1 MTVPPASGPSGG
13 HVTGRGMEGKFNI
26 FAVLGKRMDWLSQR
40 QQVLA
45 ENVANADTPNY
56 VPRDLD
62 EAEFGR
68 ILRNQLSPMAP
79 KATHAA
85 HLRGTV
91 QRGGPANSTRQK
103 DPYETSPSGNAV
115 ILEEQLI
122 KVAKTQSDYETIVN
136 LYRKH
141 MDMVRTAL
149 GRGGG

>member
-1 MTVPPASGPSGG
+1 
-13 HVTGRGMEGKFNI
+13 MEGKFNI

-45 ENVANADTPNY
+45 QNVANADTPNY

-68 ILRNQLSPMAP
+68 ILRNQLRPVDP
-79 KATHAA
+79 TTTHAA
-85 HLRGTV
+85 HLRGTA
-91 QRGGPANSTRQK
+91 QRGGPASSVRQN
-103 DPYETSPSGNAV
+103 DTYETSPSGNAV

-122 KVAKTQSDYETIVN
+122 KVTKTQSDYQMIIN

-149 GRGGG
+149 GRGD

>member
-1 MTVPPASGPSGG
+1 
-13 HVTGRGMEGKFNI
+13 MEGKFDI
-26 FAVLGKRMDWLSQR
+26 FAVLGKRLDWLSQR

-62 EAEFGR
+62 EAEFRR
-68 ILRNQLSPMAP
+68 ILRNQLSPMGP

-115 ILEEQLI
+115 VLEEQLI
-122 KVAKTQSDYETIVN
+122 KVAKTQSDYQTIIN

-149 GRGGG
+149 GRGG

>member
-1 MTVPPASGPSGG
+1 
-13 HVTGRGMEGKFNI
+13 MEGKFDI
-26 FAVLGKRMDWLSQR
+26 FAVLGKRLDWLSQR

-68 ILRNQLSPMAP
+68 ILRNQLRPVDP
-79 KATHAA
+79 TATHAA
-85 HLRGTV
+85 HLQGTA
-91 QRGGPANSTRQK
+91 QRGGPAKSARQN
-103 DPYETSPSGNAV
+103 DTYETSPSGNAV

-122 KVAKTQSDYETIVN
+122 KVTKTQSDYQIIVN

-141 MDMVRTAL
+141 MDMVRIAL
-149 GRGGG
+149 GRGN

>member
-1 MTVPPASGPSGG
+1 MTVPRASGPSGR

-26 FAVLGKRMDWLSQR
+26 FAVLGKRLDWLSQR

-68 ILRNQLSPMAP
+68 ILRNQLSPVDP

-115 ILEEQLI
+115 VLEEQLI
-122 KVAKTQSDYETIVN
+122 KVGKTQSDYQTIVN

-149 GRGGG
+149 GRGG

>member
-1 MTVPPASGPSGG
+1 
-13 HVTGRGMEGKFNI
+13 MEAKFNI

-122 KVAKTQSDYETIVN
+122 KVTKTQSDYQMIVN

-149 GRGGG
+149 GRGG

>member
-13 HVTGRGMEGKFNI
+13 HVTGRGMEGKFDI

-45 ENVANADTPNY
+45 QNVANADTPDY

-62 EAEFGR
+62 EAAFGR
-68 ILRNQLSPMAP
+68 ILRNQLSPMDP
-79 KATHAA
+79 EATHAA

-91 QRGGPANSTRQK
+91 QRGGPANSVRQM

-122 KVAKTQSDYETIVN
+122 KVAKTQSDYQTIVN

-141 MDMVRTAL
+141 MDMFRTAL
-149 GRGGG
+149 GRGG

>member
-1 MTVPPASGPSGG
+1 MTVPRASSPGG
-13 HVTGRGMEGKFNI
+13 RHVTGRGMEEKFNI
-26 FAVLGKRMDWLSQR
+26 FAVLGKRLDWLSQR

-68 ILRNQLSPMAP
+68 ILRNQLSPMSP
-79 KATHAA
+79 NATHAA

-91 QRGGPANSTRQK
+91 QRGGPANATRQK

-122 KVAKTQSDYETIVN
+122 KVTKTQSDYQMIVN

-149 GRGGG
+149 GRGD

>member
-1 MTVPPASGPSGG
+1 MTVPRASGPGG
-13 HVTGRGMEGKFNI
+13 RHVTGRGMEGKFNI
-26 FAVLGKRMDWLSQR
+26 FAVLGKRLDWLSQR
-40 QQVLA
+40 QRVLA

-62 EAEFGR
+62 EADFGR
-68 ILRNQLSPMAP
+68 ILRNQLSPMDP

-122 KVAKTQSDYETIVN
+122 KVAKTQSDYQMIVN

-149 GRGGG
+149 GRGG

>member
-1 MTVPPASGPSGG
+1 
-13 HVTGRGMEGKFNI
+13 MEGKFNI

-56 VPRDLD
+56 EPRDLD

-79 KATHAA
+79 KATHAT

-122 KVAKTQSDYETIVN
+122 KVTKTQSDYQTIVN

-149 GRGGG
+149 GRGG

>member
-1 MTVPPASGPSGG
+1 MTVPRASGPSGR

-115 ILEEQLI
+115 IIEEQLI
-122 KVAKTQSDYETIVN
+122 KVTKTQSDYQMIVN

-141 MDMVRTAL
+141 MDMVRIAL
-149 GRGGG
+149 GRGN

>member
-1 MTVPPASGPSGG
+1 MTVPRASSPSGR
-13 HVTGRGMEGKFNI
+13 HVTGRGMEGKFDI
-26 FAVLGKRMDWLSQR
+26 FAVLGKRLDWLSQR

-62 EAEFGR
+62 EAEFRR
-68 ILRNQLSPMAP
+68 ILRNQLSPMGP

-115 ILEEQLI
+115 VLEEQLI
-122 KVAKTQSDYETIVN
+122 KVAKTQSDYQTIIN

-149 GRGGG
+149 GRGG